1 MNSNECLQTSDLSSS
16 PISIVSPNEGNHNF
30 NTINIGLKPP
40 PLLKAVARNRGQSLL
55 KNNLI
60 SSHAQLSGSST
71 TTIMEENKRTMWKC
85 KRCNFRHSNREI
97 VSMHVKSHSEPTVQR
112 HGEDKVLFFHF
123 FRSFNFCVIRHAV
136 TLTSVYRV
144 HLAAETV
151 HFPHLTQQRCPCTE
165 FIIAQTWRLS
175 LNVICV
181 RIMSAQKRT
190 YS

>member
-1 MNSNECLQTSDLSSS
+1 MNCDEPPTKLLIMSSNECLQTSDLSSS

-60 SSHAQLSGSST
+60 SPHAQLSGSS

-97 VSMHVKSHSEPTVQR
+97 VSMHVKSHSEPSTVQR
-112 HGEDKVLFFHF
+112 HGEDKVLFFPF
-123 FRSFNFCVIRHAV
+123 FPLIAV
-136 TLTSVYRV
+136 SSDTHSHICNL
-144 HLAAETV
+144 HL
-151 HFPHLTQQRCPCTE
+151 FTE
-165 FIIAQTWRLS
+165 CI
-175 LNVICV
+175 
-181 RIMSAQKRT
+181 
-190 YS
+190 